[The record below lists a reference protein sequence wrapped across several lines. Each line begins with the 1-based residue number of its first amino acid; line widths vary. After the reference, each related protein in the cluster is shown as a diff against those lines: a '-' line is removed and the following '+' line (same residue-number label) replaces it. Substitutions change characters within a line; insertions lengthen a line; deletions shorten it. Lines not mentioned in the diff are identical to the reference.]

1 MSFDMLSEEVVMT
14 LAKLGINPLLNYPN
28 IPRLPTGS
36 LTLDH
41 AISGG
46 WPMGRWLMLW
56 GEFSSGKTTT
66 LLVSA
71 AKAQELYPD
80 KYVGFID
87 TEHALDP
94 IWVKNLGVDMQRF
107 VLVRPNTTEQAHNQC
122 RAMIKSGLFSLIGFD
137 SIGMVASA
145 AEVAGDIGDNTV
157 ANNARLNKDFFTRVT
172 PELTESGTVVVLTN
186 HITYK
191 IGGNGDPENMPGGQK
206 VKYAPSIIVKMY
218 KPVGNQIMI
227 KGEDVT
233 GVVHRGK
240 IIKNKVGPPMR
251 SFSFLVRQG
260 EFFGVDPVDEAATL
274 SFKLGVF
281 QKQDGAVFEGS
292 GNPYFGGEPLDINSV
307 NVPASV
313 KKDKTLYKVKMLLYG
328 DHDLFYKVEA
338 AVREAISG
346 GMYKPDL
353 DDFYDD
359 AEAEDTFFDEQ
370 LDPSDTGEIIREG

>member
-1 MSFDMLSEEVVMT
+1 
-14 LAKLGINPLLNYPN
+14 
-28 IPRLPTGS
+28 
-36 LTLDH
+36 
-41 AISGG
+41 
-46 WPMGRWLMLW
+46 
-56 GEFSSGKTTT
+56 
-66 LLVSA
+66 
-71 AKAQELYPD
+71 
-80 KYVGFID
+80 
-87 TEHALDP
+87 
-94 IWVKNLGVDMQRF
+94 
-107 VLVRPNTTEQAHNQC
+107 
-122 RAMIKSGLFSLIGFD
+122 
-137 SIGMVASA
+137 
-145 AEVAGDIGDNTV
+145 
-157 ANNARLNKDFFTRVT
+157 
-172 PELTESGTVVVLTN
+172 VVLTN